1 MLSLP
6 SVWMFCTIMMKHYK
20 KNKRYFLTTL
30 TWDLLHYLMIK
41 NFGQKSFIICRS
53 GQVYVL
59 AHFVCQ
65 CHVRNM
71 LLSSHNYI
79 RSNTR
84 EALSSIL
91 TRGKMTSDVFQ
102 GTGLTRSEIFW
113 WLKFWFRLF
122 IGLMNKTDNDNDD
135 ENDEKIVVCVVSDA
149 IICTLH

>member
-1 MLSLP
+1 
-6 SVWMFCTIMMKHYK
+6 MMKHYK
-20 KNKRYFLTTL
+20 KNKAFLDDPNL
-30 TWDLLHYLMIK
+30 GPSSLPYDQELWPKIFYH
-41 NFGQKSFIICRS
+41 RS

-102 GTGLTRSEIFW
+102 GTGLTRSEIF
-113 WLKFWFRLF
+113 LVIKV
-122 IGLMNKTDNDNDD
+122 LMPSIYRAD
-135 ENDEKIVVCVVSDA
+135 E
-149 IICTLH
+149 